1 MIPTSPDFVQS
12 FARGLSVIRS
22 FSADSPS
29 QSLSEVATATG
40 LSRATARRFLHTLVD
55 LGYAVTNG
63 TQFQLTPRVLELGT
77 SYLSALTLP
86 AIAQPRLEALSR
98 EVGESSSMSVLD
110 GTDIIYVSRVPVRRI
125 MTVSITLGTRF
136 PAYATS
142 MGRVLLAAL
151 DPKEME
157 SILTRTPPLQLTARA
172 LPPETIRDEIEAT
185 RQRGWSLVD
194 QELEPG
200 LRSLAAPVTNAHG
213 EVVAAINISTQSASN
228 SVEDVRR
235 EFLPH
240 LLDTA
245 RAISADLAATI

>member
-1 MIPTSPDFVQS
+1 MLQTSPDFVQS

-55 LGYAVTNG
+55 LGYAVSNG
-63 TQFQLTPRVLELGT
+63 SQFQLTPRVLELGT

-142 MGRVLLAAL
+142 MGRIMLAAL
-151 DPKEME
+151 EPEELEALLIK
-157 SILTRTPPLQLTARA
+157 TPPVQLTARA
-172 LPPETIRDEIEAT
+172 LPAQAVRSEIEAA

-200 LRSLAAPVTNAHG
+200 LRSLAAPVTDASG
-213 EVVAAINISTQSASN
+213 RVVAAINISTQSASN

-240 LLDTA
+240 LIETA
-245 RAISADLAATI
+245 RAISTDLSATI